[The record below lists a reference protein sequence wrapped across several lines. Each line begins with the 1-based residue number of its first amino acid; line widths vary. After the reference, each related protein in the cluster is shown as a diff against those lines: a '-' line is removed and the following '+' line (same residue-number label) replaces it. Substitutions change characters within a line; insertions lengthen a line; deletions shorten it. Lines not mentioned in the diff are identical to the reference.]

1 MTNKKKIQFL
11 TNAVYLLSV
20 GCDEYVKE
28 EIWKTFFADKD
39 GVVRIKPSRKK

>member
-11 TNAVYLLSV
+11 ANAVYLLSV
-20 GCDEYVKE
+20 GCEKYVEK

-39 GVVRIKPSRKK
+39 GVVRIKPKK